1 MVVRFIVIVSLMGVL
16 AGMLVVLAAS
26 PVRAALGLV
35 TAFVCMSAVMV
46 AVGADFL
53 GFKCIIVYAGAIIV
67 VFIFVLMLLNLEWAP
82 LRPQGPLRAGPAV
95 IGPPVSR
102 YLIVSATIALALG
115 HALSQNLASSGHF
128 VARAVRA
135 EGASP
140 IGAWCRTSAECIG
153 DALYGWSIY

>member
-1 MVVRFIVIVSLMGVL
+1 MAVRFIVIVSLMGVL
-16 AGMLVVLAAS
+16 AGLLVVLAAS

-46 AVGADFL
+46 AVGADFI

-67 VFIFVLMLLNLEWAP
+67 VFIFVLMLLNLEWGVEPRGSGPRVGASLGGGAP
-82 LRPQGPLRAGPAV
+82 
-95 IGPPVSR
+95 
-102 YLIVSATIALALG
+102 IALALG
-115 HALSQNLASSGHF
+115 YVLSQNLASSGPM
-128 VARAVRA
+128 A
-135 EGASP
+135 GP

>member
-1 MVVRFIVIVSLMGVL
+1 MPVRFIVIISLLGVL
-16 AGMLVVLAAS
+16 AGLLVVLAAS

-67 VFIFVLMLLNLEWAP
+67 VFIFVLMLLNLEWSVVPRGSGPRVRAP
-82 LRPQGPLRAGPAV
+82 LGGGAP
-95 IGPPVSR
+95 
-102 YLIVSATIALALG
+102 IALALG
-115 HALSQNLASSGHF
+115 HALSHNLASSGPL
-128 VARAVRA
+128 A
-135 EGASP
+135 GP

>member
-1 MVVRFIVIVSLMGVL
+1 MAVRFIVIVSLMGVL
-16 AGMLVVLAAS
+16 AGLLVVLAAS

-67 VFIFVLMLLNLEWAP
+67 VFIFVLMLLNLEWSVVP
-82 LRPQGPLRAGPAV
+82 PQGGPRGGPAHL
-95 IGPPVSR
+95 GPRV
-102 YLIVSATIALALG
+102 THWGIALALG
-115 HALSQNLASSGHF
+115 HALSQNLASGGHF
-128 VARAVRA
+128 EESAGPV
-135 EGASP
+135 
-140 IGAWCRTSAECIG
+140 GAWCRTSAECIG

>member
-1 MVVRFIVIVSLMGVL
+1 MAVRFIVIVSLMGVL
-16 AGMLVVLAAS
+16 AGLLVVLAAS

-67 VFIFVLMLLNLEWAP
+67 VFIFVLMLLNLEWSVVSRGLGPRVRAP
-82 LRPQGPLRAGPAV
+82 LGGGAP
-95 IGPPVSR
+95 
-102 YLIVSATIALALG
+102 IALALG
-115 HALSQNLASSGHF
+115 YALSQKLASSGPM
-128 VARAVRA
+128 A
-135 EGASP
+135 GP

>member
-1 MVVRFIVIVSLMGVL
+1 MAVRFIVIETVSLMGVL
-16 AGMLVVLAAS
+16 AGLLVVLAAS

-67 VFIFVLMLLNLEWAP
+67 VFIFVLMLLNLEWSVVPGGEGLRAEPALLGPRVRAP
-82 LRPQGPLRAGPAV
+82 LGGGAP
-95 IGPPVSR
+95 
-102 YLIVSATIALALG
+102 IALALG
-115 HALSQNLASSGHF
+115 HALSQNLASSGPM
-128 VARAVRA
+128 A
-135 EGASP
+135 GP

>member
-1 MVVRFIVIVSLMGVL
+1 MPVRFIVIVSLMGVL
-16 AGMLVVLAAS
+16 AGLLVVLAAS

-67 VFIFVLMLLNLEWAP
+67 VFIFVLMLLNLEWSVVRPRVRAP
-82 LRPQGPLRAGPAV
+82 LGGGAP
-95 IGPPVSR
+95 
-102 YLIVSATIALALG
+102 IALALG
-115 HALSQNLASSGHF
+115 HALSHNLASSGPL
-128 VARAVRA
+128 AR
-135 EGASP
+135 P